1 MKPGIAVFLAIVQS
15 ILLAAHLLVFETWLY
30 FWNPTTGF
38 NLSAIKLA
46 TILLAFSFVA
56 ASLLTF
62 RYWNTATRVVYRIAA
77 VWLGIFNFLF
87 FASLGIWL
95 TAAIEKVSGA
105 AWSHRAMI
113 VVWFAAGIAAA
124 TWGLINAS
132 VTRIRRINVRL
143 ANLPEAWR
151 GRTAAMI
158 SDLHLGHV
166 RGANFARTI
175 VAKIRQLRPEIV
187 FLAGDLYDGSHADL
201 DALVSPL
208 RALNAPL
215 GGYFVA
221 GNHEEIRNPKG
232 HLAAARK
239 AGLRLLNNEKIV
251 VDGMQ
256 IIGVH
261 HHDAAHPARLTA
273 VLENAAIDREQA
285 SVLIVHAPDQ
295 LAVAERAGISLQLSG
310 HTHRGQLFP
319 WTWLTARIYKQ
330 FVYGL
335 QKFGDMLVYTSSGA
349 GTWGPPLRVCS
360 HPEIVLIQFE

>member
-1 MKPGIAVFLAIVQS
+1 MKPGIVVFLAVVQS
-15 ILLAAHLLVFETWLY
+15 ILLAAHLLVFESWLY
-30 FWNPTTGF
+30 FWDPATNSGLMALKF
-38 NLSAIKLA
+38 VAIG
-46 TILLAFSFVA
+46 LAFSFVA

-62 RYWNTATRVVYRIAA
+62 KYWNAVTRIFYRAAA

-87 FASLGIWL
+87 LATLGTWL
-95 TAAIEKVSGA
+95 TALAEVASRSHWNHRSMLV
-105 AWSHRAMI
+105 AWCAVGMT
-113 VVWFAAGIAAA
+113 AAA
-124 TWGLINAS
+124 WGLINAS
-132 VTRIRRINVRL
+132 VTRIRRIKVRL
-143 ANLPEAWR
+143 PNLPAAWR

-166 RGANFARTI
+166 RGADFARNI
-175 VAKIRQLRPEIV
+175 VARIRQLRPAIV

-201 DALVSPL
+201 NALAGPL
-208 RALNAPL
+208 RSLNAPL

-221 GNHEEIRNPKG
+221 GNHEEIRNPKA
-232 HLAAARK
+232 HLDAAES
-239 AGLRLLNNEKIV
+239 AGLRLLNNEKV
-251 VDGMQ
+251 VVEGMQ

-261 HHDAAHPARLTA
+261 HHAAAHPERLNA
-273 VLENAAIDREQA
+273 VLESAGIDREQA

-310 HTHRGQLFP
+310 HTHRGQFFP
-319 WTWLTARIYKQ
+319 WTWVTARIYKQ